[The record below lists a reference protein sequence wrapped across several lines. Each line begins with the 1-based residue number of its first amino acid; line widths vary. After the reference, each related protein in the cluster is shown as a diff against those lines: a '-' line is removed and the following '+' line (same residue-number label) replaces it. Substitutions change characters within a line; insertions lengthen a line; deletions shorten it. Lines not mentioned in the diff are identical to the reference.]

1 MSSYVASTATG
12 ERIPSTIASNE
23 AWKRCEGQ
31 VVHGKYRLVQCL
43 SGSDRSGVF
52 RTQGGESPIQKAVI
66 KFVPANRTHAE
77 QQLAAWKLASQLSHP
92 NLIRI
97 FDGGRCQLRNVEFLY
112 LVTEYAEEQLSQ
124 ILPQRPLTAQE
135 LRQMLEGILNVLRY
149 LHHKGFAHAHLRPS
163 NVLAIGDQLKLSSDG
178 LLRIAESPDVGK
190 FSVYDAPEIRNS
202 GVSAAADM
210 WSLGMTLIEA
220 WTQRP
225 PAWDGEG
232 KQAPVQPESLPSPFS
247 DIARNCLRI
256 EPERR
261 WGLSQIQAKLASPSP
276 KPLQPEETADS
287 VRPQITRLKWRLAI
301 PAAALLALSGWLIM
315 RSHAPRTS
323 EATIAVSGS
332 QGIRSA
338 PVPAVGESEAVA
350 ANHNSPANSSVQGA
364 VSHQVL
370 PNVSQTARNTVQ
382 GRVRVRIRVR
392 VDESGNVS
400 EASFDSPGPS
410 KYFARLAI
418 EAARDWKF
426 TPPVVGGAPVSSEWL
441 LRFGFG
447 RTDTQVVPT
456 QTSP

>member
-1 MSSYVASTATG
+1 MPSYVATTTAG
-12 ERIPSTIASNE
+12 ERIAGTIASNE

-31 VVHGKYRLVQCL
+31 VIHGKYRLVQYL

-77 QQLAAWKLASQLSHP
+77 QQLAAWKSAAQLSHP

-135 LRQMLEGILNVLRY
+135 LRQMLEAILNVLRY

-190 FSVYDAPEIRNS
+190 FSVYDAPEIGNT
-202 GVSAAADM
+202 GVSAAADI

-225 PAWDGEG
+225 PAWDRDG
-232 KQAPVQPESLPSPFS
+232 KQAAVLPESLPSPFS
-247 DIARNCLRI
+247 DIARNCLRV

-261 WGLSQIQAKLASPSP
+261 WGLSQIQSRLAPPSQ
-276 KPLQPEETADS
+276 KPLQQEETADS
-287 VRPQITRLKWRLAI
+287 LWPQVARLKWRLAI

-315 RSHAPRTS
+315 RSHAARTS
-323 EATIAVSGS
+323 EATIPVSGS
-332 QGIRSA
+332 QGIRST
-338 PVPAVGESEAVA
+338 PVPAIGVSEPA
-350 ANHNSPANSSVQGA
+350 ANHNQPANSGVQGT

-370 PNVSQTARNTVQ
+370 PDVSQTARNTVQ

-410 KYFARLAI
+410 KYFARLAMQ
-418 EAARDWKF
+418 AARDWKF
-426 TPPVVGGAPVSSEWL
+426 TPPVVDGAPMSSEWV

-447 RTDTQVVPT
+447 RTDTEVVPT
-456 QTSP
+456 QISP

>member
-1 MSSYVASTATG
+1 MPSYVARTAAG
-12 ERIPSTIASNE
+12 ERITGPIATNE

-31 VVHGKYRLVQCL
+31 VIHGKYRLVQYL

-52 RTQGGESPIQKAVI
+52 RTQGGASPIQKAVI

-77 QQLAAWKLASQLSHP
+77 QQLAVWKSAAQLSHA

-135 LRQMLEGILNVLRY
+135 LRQMLESILNVLSY
-149 LHHKGFAHAHLRPS
+149 LHHRGFAHAHLRPS

-178 LLRIAESPDVGK
+178 LLRIAESQDVRE
-190 FSVYDAPEIRNS
+190 FSVYEAPEIQNT
-202 GVSAAADM
+202 GVSAAADV
-210 WSLGMTLIEA
+210 WSLGMTLVEA

-225 PAWDGEG
+225 PAWDREG
-232 KQAPVQPESLPSPFS
+232 KQAPLLPESLPAPFG

-261 WGLSQIQAKLASPSP
+261 WRLSEIQSKLAPPSP
-276 KPLQPEETADS
+276 NHLQQEETADS
-287 VRPQITRLKWRLAI
+287 VWPQITRLKWRLAI
-301 PAAALLALSGWLIM
+301 PAVALLALSGWLVM
-315 RSHAPRTS
+315 RSHAPKTS
-323 EATIAVSGS
+323 KATLAVSGS
-332 QGIRSA
+332 QGIPSS
-338 PVPAVGESEAVA
+338 PVPAVAGAEAA
-350 ANHNSPANSSVQGA
+350 DANHNQPSNSSVPGA

-370 PNVSQTARNTVQ
+370 PNVSQNARNTVQ
-382 GRVRVRIRVR
+382 GRVRVRVRVR

-426 TPPVVGGAPVSSEWL
+426 TPPVVDGAPVSSEWL

-447 RTDTQVVPT
+447 RTDTQVAPT
-456 QTSP
+456 QISP